1 MKKHLYR
8 ALFAASLVAS
18 GTVWANGTPAP
29 EPVAGGLEISG
40 NVTIVSGYQHDD
52 QDATGGALGGMG
64 DVTFATAANADH
76 FRFIVDQVEI
86 DLQKSF
92 GENIRLR
99 ADIDFVDFAN
109 TNTRVADAY
118 DLEQAYVT
126 ANLAA
131 GNGIEFLIGKFN
143 APVGVESADRADNWF
158 ISYQFPYRF
167 LTPTALIGAKLY
179 YAFSDLIDLHYA
191 VTNDL
196 NANGFGDS
204 AIPASLFRLGFNW
217 GEEGHESTVG
227 ISGGFSPESDAA
239 IAGGASQNAHWDFF
253 GDLDALIAVSDT
265 WTVAF
270 EGVYRQ
276 SDNIVAASKNQ
287 KAIAGWIGTNWQIN
301 DAWDFSMR
309 GGWMWEINPI
319 TGSGASTTGGF
330 WNGTAATGHEG
341 NTYSGQLGTGYMI
354 TDGAKMKLEYRFD
367 FAAVAGPAANSDY
380 HSLMAEFDYSF

>member
-1 MKKHLYR
+1 MKKLIIS
-8 ALFAASLVAS
+8 AVVAATMAVT
-18 GTVWANGTPAP
+18 GTTWANGTPAP
-29 EPVAGGLEISG
+29 EAAAGGLEISG
-40 NVTIVSGYQHDD
+40 NVTVVTGYQHDD
-52 QDATGGALGGMG
+52 KDATGGALGGMG

-99 ADIDFVDFAN
+99 ADVDFVDFAN

-143 APVGVESADRADNWF
+143 APVGVESVDRNENWL
-158 ISYQFPYRF
+158 ISYQFPYRH
-167 LTPTALIGAKLY
+167 LIPRQVIGAKLY
-179 YAFSDLIDLHYA
+179 YAFSDLVDLHFA

-217 GEEGHESTVG
+217 GDEGNESTIG

-239 IAGGASQNAHWDFF
+239 VAGGVSQNAHWDFF
-253 GDLDALIAVSDT
+253 GDLDMMIAASDT
-265 WTVAF
+265 ITVAA

-276 SDNIVAASKNQ
+276 SDNVVAASKNQ
-287 KAIAGWIGTNWQIN
+287 KAIAGWIALNYEAS
-301 DAWDFSMR
+301 DVWDLTFR
-309 GGWMWEINPI
+309 GGWMWEVNPV

-330 WNGTAATGHEG
+330 WNASHEG
-341 NTYSGQLGTGYMI
+341 NTYSGTVGAGYQI
-354 TDGAKMKLEYRFD
+354 ADGAKMKLEYRFD
-367 FAAVAGPAANSDY
+367 FAAVAGPAFNSDY
-380 HSLMAEFDYSF
+380 QSVMAEFDYNF